1 MIYLIIG
8 EAVAV
13 KVFKTI
19 EEQIQILQNKG
30 MIIEDYD
37 LTSDILIRE
46 NYFFISGYRHL
57 FLKSPRDKKFIEGT
71 TFRELYAV
79 FNFDRQIRNIV
90 FKNLLIVENNMK
102 SIFSY
107 QLSKK
112 YGYRES
118 DYLKVS
124 NFTSEA
130 EKSRQVNDLLKK
142 MKRQIRVN
150 GGQHTA
156 TSHYI
161 SNYGYIP
168 MWVVVKVLS
177 FGIVSEL
184 YTIMKKEDQ
193 EAISSIYKISVENLV
208 VYMPILANFR
218 NLCAHEDILYNHK
231 TQRVIDDTKY
241 HYALN
246 IPLMDGEYIYGKNDL
261 FALIIILKQLLRYDE
276 FRLFTNEISYE
287 INILAGKLNVIP
299 IGKVLDAMGI
309 PINFKELS
317 NL

>member
-1 MIYLIIG
+1 M
-8 EAVAV
+8 VV

-19 EEQIQILQNKG
+19 DEQILILQNKG
-30 MIIEDYD
+30 LIVEDID
-37 LTSDILIRE
+37 FAHDILIRE

-57 FLKSPRDKKFIEGT
+57 FLKSPKDKKYIKGS
-71 TFRELYAV
+71 TFRELYSV
-79 FNFDRQIRNIV
+79 FNFDRQIRNII

-107 QLSKK
+107 QLSKQ
-112 YGYRES
+112 YGFRES
-118 DYLKVS
+118 DYLKIS
-124 NFTSEA
+124 NFSQLP
-130 EKSRQVNDLLKK
+130 EKSRQINDLLKK

-156 TSHYI
+156 TNHYLN
-161 SNYGYIP
+161 NYGYIP

-184 YTIMKKEDQ
+184 FTIMKREDQ
-193 EAISSIYKISVENLV
+193 ESIANIYKVSVENLV

-231 TQRVIDDTKY
+231 THRVIDDTRY
-241 HYALN
+241 HNALC
-246 IPLMDGEYIYGKNDL
+246 IPIMDGEYIYGKDDL
-261 FALIIILKQLLRYDE
+261 FALIIILKQLLRKDE
-276 FRLFTNEISYE
+276 FRLLINEISYE
-287 INILAGKLNVIP
+287 INVLAGKLHSIQ

-309 PINFKELS
+309 PSNFKKLTEI
-317 NL
+317 